1 MNHALS
7 FRDLHRPDH
16 VLVLPNAWDA
26 ATARIFEDAGAEA
39 IATTSA
45 GFAWA
50 NGYPDGN
57 VLPRRVLLAGV
68 SAIARVTTIPL
79 TVDLEAGYSD
89 DPAEVADLISAL
101 LSAARVDGINIEDG
115 ESAPELLEAKLRD
128 IRRAADRAGVD
139 LFLNARCDVYLLSL
153 AAPEDALRITLERA
167 ARYLAAGCDGFFVP
181 GLSDPAAIAEIVHA
195 TELPVNVLAS
205 PSLPQLEA
213 LRTIGVRR
221 LSVGTGVALQAYGMA
236 KRIADEIVQRGST
249 AGLYAP
255 AELTYDK
262 LNDLM
267 SPRRPD

>member
-1 MNHALS
+1 MNHARS

-50 NGYPDGN
+50 NGYQDGR
-57 VLPRRVLLAGV
+57 VPPKRVLLDGV

-79 TVDLEAGYSD
+79 TVDMEAGYSD

-115 ESAPELLEAKLRD
+115 DRGPELLEAKLRA
-128 IRRAADRAGVD
+128 IRRATDRAGAD
-139 LFLNARCDVYLLSL
+139 LFLNARSDVYLLSL
-153 AAPEDALRITLERA
+153 AAPEDALRITIERA

-181 GLSDPAAIAEIVHA
+181 GLSDPAAIAAIVHA
-195 TELPVNVLAS
+195 TELPVNALAS
-205 PSLPQLEA
+205 PSLPQVEE

-221 LSVGTGVALQAYGMA
+221 LSVGPGLALRAYGTA
-236 KRIADEIVQRGST
+236 KQIAAEIVQRGST
-249 AGLYAP
+249 AGLFAP
-255 AELTYDK
+255 NDMTYGT